1 MAGPLGKAIKDNL
14 ITGTT
19 KYKNDQEK
27 IGEVLSINEDA
38 NTCTVN
44 VITRD
49 GINDVIYNVMV
60 KFGDDGTIPWFP
72 EIGDYV
78 KIIEQN
84 KRFMIIG
91 KVDLTLMNET
101 KLALYSDVY
110 ADITGSGGGY
120 VGY

>member
-1 MAGPLGKAIKDNL
+1 MPTLP
-14 ITGTT
+14 
-19 KYKNDQEK
+19 EK
-27 IGEVLSINEDA
+27 
-38 NTCTVN
+38 
-44 VITRD
+44 
-49 GINDVIYNVMV
+49 
-60 KFGDDGTIPWFP
+60 GDF
-72 EIGDYV
+72 V
-78 KIIEQN
+78 RLVEQN